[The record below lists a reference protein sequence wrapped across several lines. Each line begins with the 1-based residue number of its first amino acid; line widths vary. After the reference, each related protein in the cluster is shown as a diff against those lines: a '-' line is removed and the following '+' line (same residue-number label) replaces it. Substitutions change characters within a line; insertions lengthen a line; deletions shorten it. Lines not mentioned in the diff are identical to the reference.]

1 MIRCKKT
8 SYSLIFILMA
18 SAILICGCRK
28 EKDREFYHPFRNH
41 TWQRFDKLTF
51 EIPLERSGKP
61 YDIYFFVRH
70 TREYEFDNLDF
81 NMIMNTPSGEER
93 IKEYSFRIR
102 RDGSFTGKCT
112 GDSCEAVISL
122 KKEMFFSS
130 GGILRIEIENLVPRL
145 ETKNLLGV
153 GIRLRTHSQ

>member
-1 MIRCKKT
+1 
-8 SYSLIFILMA
+8 
-18 SAILICGCRK
+18 
-28 EKDREFYHPFRNH
+28 
-41 TWQRFDKLTF
+41 
-51 EIPLERSGKP
+51 
-61 YDIYFFVRH
+61 
-70 TREYEFDNLDF
+70 
-81 NMIMNTPSGEER
+81 MIMNTPSGEER